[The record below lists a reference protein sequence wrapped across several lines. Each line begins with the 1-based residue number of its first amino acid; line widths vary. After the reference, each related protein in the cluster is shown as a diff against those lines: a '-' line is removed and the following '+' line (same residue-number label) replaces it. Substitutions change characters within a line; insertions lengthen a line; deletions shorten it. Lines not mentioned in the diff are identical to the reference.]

1 MGIFDLADLFASSD
15 GTSYGYK
22 KLRNDK
28 GYTNASLLTVLQ
40 TAGSEFGDPKMGW
53 IRAFGKEREV
63 IVYSGAH
70 RTNYIYVDAD
80 SKKGKIIVSMAPKP
94 GQIGG
99 ARDHISAEDIEEE
112 DLDTLSN
119 TVDSIPLVDAIIK
132 VVESVL

>member
-15 GTSYGYK
+15 DTSYGYK

-28 GYTNASLLTVLQ
+28 GYTNASLLAVLQ
-40 TAGSEFGDPKMGW
+40 T
-53 IRAFGKEREV
+53 
-63 IVYSGAH
+63 
-70 RTNYIYVDAD
+70 AD

-112 DLDTLSN
+112 DPDTLSN